1 MSNKINVRLGN
12 IDDLATIVS
21 FNQAMARETEAKE
34 LDLNI
39 LQSGVENLMRN
50 KQHGFYVVAEVISPT
65 ESVVAGSLMVTFEW
79 SDWRNGIFWW
89 VQSVYIKPE
98 YRRRGIYRRLY
109 QFVKETAASQTD
121 VRGFRLYVEKENRVA
136 QRTYEQ
142 LGMHEAHYLMY
153 EEEYGDHN
161 RAGVQ
166 ETL

>member
-1 MSNKINVRLGN
+1 MSNEINVRLGG

-34 LDLNI
+34 LDLNV
-39 LQSGVENLMRN
+39 LQAGVENLIRN
-50 KQHGFYVVAEVISPT
+50 RQHGFYIVAEIMGLT
-65 ESVVAGSLMVTFEW
+65 HFVVAGSLMVTYEW

-98 YRRRGIYRRLY
+98 YRRLGIYRCLY
-109 QFVKETAASQTD
+109 EFVKETAASETG
-121 VRGFRLYVEKENRVA
+121 VCGFRLYVEKDNRVA
-136 QRTYEQ
+136 QHTYEQ
-142 LGMHEAHYLMY
+142 LGMHETQYLMY
-153 EEEYGDHN
+153 EEEYGNHN